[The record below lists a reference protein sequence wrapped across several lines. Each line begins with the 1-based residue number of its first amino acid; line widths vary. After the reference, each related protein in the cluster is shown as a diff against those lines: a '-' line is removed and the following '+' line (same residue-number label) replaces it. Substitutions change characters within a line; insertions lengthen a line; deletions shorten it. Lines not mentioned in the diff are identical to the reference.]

1 MYSLLSHTAR
11 CPCCIIGTKIAFRWR
26 RRPERRRE
34 PYGRRQDDYEITT
47 VERGAAMRQAV
58 LQTNGLVEL
67 IAPDPRLA
75 AHEGVG
81 VLLHYQ

>member
-1 MYSLLSHTAR
+1 
-11 CPCCIIGTKIAFRWR
+11 
-26 RRPERRRE
+26 
-34 PYGRRQDDYEITT
+34 
-47 VERGAAMRQAV
+47 MRQAV

-75 AHEGVG
+75 AYEGVG